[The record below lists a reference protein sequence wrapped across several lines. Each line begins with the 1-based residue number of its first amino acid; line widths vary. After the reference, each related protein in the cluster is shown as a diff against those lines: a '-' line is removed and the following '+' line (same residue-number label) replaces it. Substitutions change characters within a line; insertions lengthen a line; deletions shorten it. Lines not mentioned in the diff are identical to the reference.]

1 MNNLAKEIN
10 DELKNTNEA
19 KEFFKI
25 KNAILN
31 DKYLN
36 DLLNTIKKTQNEMKD
51 YLKNNQIVEYKKAKS
66 YLEVLKDEFL
76 NNPLINNYIVCKNE
90 LENLLLQV
98 VNIIGE

>member
-1 MNNLAKEIN
+1 MNNLAKKIN

-31 DKYLN
+31 YKYLN

-66 YLEVLKDEFL
+66 YLEVLKDEFK
-76 NNPLINNYIVCKNE
+76 NNPLINNYIFSKNE
-90 LENLLLQV
+90 LERLLLQV
-98 VNIIGE
+98 VTIIGE

>member
-1 MNNLAKEIN
+1 MNNLAKKIN

-66 YLEVLKDEFL
+66 YLEVLKDEFI
-76 NNPLINNYIVCKNE
+76 NNSLINNYIVSKNE
-90 LENLLLQV
+90 LESLLLQV
-98 VNIIGE
+98 VTIIGE

>member
-25 KNAILN
+25 KDAILN

-36 DLLNTIKKTQNEMKD
+36 DLLSTIKKTQNEMKD

-66 YLEVLKDEFL
+66 YLEVLKDEFI

-98 VNIIGE
+98 VTIISE

>member
-1 MNNLAKEIN
+1 MNSLAKEIN
-10 DELKNTNEA
+10 DELKNSNEA

-51 YLKNNQIVEYKKAKS
+51 YLKNNQIDDYKKAKS
-66 YLEVLKDEFL
+66 YLEILKDEFM

-90 LENLLLQV
+90 LESLLLQV
-98 VNIIGE
+98 VTIISE

>member
-1 MNNLAKEIN
+1 MNSLAKEIN
-10 DELKNTNEA
+10 DELKNSNEA

-36 DLLNTIKKTQNEMKD
+36 DLLNTIKRTQNEMKD
-51 YLKNNQIVEYKKAKS
+51 FLKNNQIDEYKKSKS
-66 YLEVLKDEFL
+66 YLEILKDEFI

-90 LENLLLQV
+90 LESLLLQV
-98 VNIIGE
+98 VTIISE

>member
-10 DELKNTNEA
+10 DELKSTNEA

-25 KNAILN
+25 KDAILN

-66 YLEVLKDEFL
+66 YLEVLKDEFI